1 MTENFEEIQIVQN
14 DELPESSFKI
24 KPEPTAMECNGNK
37 KFICIICQEETD
49 HPSSSCP
56 YIICKE
62 CGEKGHPRKSCPK
75 NQVCLKCGKT
85 GHTIKDC
92 SLTVTLI
99 LKKCIEELSSGKCTN
114 LNAETI
120 HKWMGKVGFDK
131 CCE

>member
-1 MTENFEEIQIVQN
+1 M
-14 DELPESSFKI
+14 K
-24 KPEPTAMECNGNK
+24 MECLM
-37 KFICIICQEETD
+37 QEETD

-62 CGEKGHPRKSCPK
+62 CGEKGHSRKSCPK

-120 HKWMGKVGFDK
+120 HEWMGKVGFDV
-131 CCE
+131 CCGKLLDWYKIENLGVTTLKSVIRQVIAQACVEFT